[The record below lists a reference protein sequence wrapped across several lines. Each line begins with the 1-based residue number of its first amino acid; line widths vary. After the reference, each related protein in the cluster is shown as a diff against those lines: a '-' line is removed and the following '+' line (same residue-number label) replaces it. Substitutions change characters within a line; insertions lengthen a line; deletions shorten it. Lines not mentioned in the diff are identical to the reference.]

1 MLETINVQKQQD
13 KQEKKNQINLNISG
27 IFINY
32 LLLLKYN

>member
-13 KQEKKNQINLNISG
+13 KQEKKNQKNLNISG